1 MEKYRHQLPS
11 SRYETNG
18 KEFKLSSLEEG
29 FVFPEHS
36 TVDVWSDNRSIV
48 KINISGHKFSW
59 HEKGDMFYPGEMV
72 TYK

>member
-11 SRYETNG
+11 SRYEVNEQ
-18 KEFKLSSLEEG
+18 EFNLNALKSD
-29 FVFPEHS
+29 FVFPENS
-36 TVDVWSDNRSIV
+36 TVKAWNNDRSIV
-48 KINISGHKFSW
+48 KIDISGHKFSW